1 MIWRNLKN
9 GRKIG
14 RAGLGVHF
22 SKGLIRKD
30 FTIKVTFQKTPGGDE
45 GESMWISGGKE
56 RSRQSQQQ
64 GFTLKALSWK
74 DAWFVQGIGSRPIWL
89 DLKSGG
95 EL

>member
-45 GESMWISGGKE
+45 GESMWVWE
-56 RSRQSQQQ
+56 CHWQN
-64 GFTLKALSWK
+64 
-74 DAWFVQGIGSRPIWL
+74 
-89 DLKSGG
+89 G
-95 EL
+95 EIEPKP